1 MHEPILHYAFLPHIL
16 IELKTIIRETWMS
29 IPSKGNSGFTLF
41 FFYKYVLC
49 MGQVKQNPL
58 EYIKFTEAT

>member
-29 IPSKGNSGFTLF
+29 IPSKGNLGFTLL

-49 MGQVKQNPL
+49 MWQVKQNPL